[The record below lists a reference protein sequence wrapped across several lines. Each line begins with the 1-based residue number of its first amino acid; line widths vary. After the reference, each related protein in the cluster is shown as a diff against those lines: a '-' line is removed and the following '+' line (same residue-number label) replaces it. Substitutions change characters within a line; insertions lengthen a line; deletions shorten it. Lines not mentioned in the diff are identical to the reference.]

1 VIRVLIVDDH
11 ALFRESLAF
20 LLQREPDITVI
31 GQAGTLAEARG
42 LLAGVDVALLDL
54 DLPDGNGRALI
65 RGLHA
70 LNPHGT
76 ALVLTASTARPEVAR
91 AVEAGAAG
99 VLQKSA
105 SPAALLSA
113 VRRLRAG
120 ESLLAPREVSKLLGE
135 AIQERERERETRA
148 VLGQLTGRERE
159 VLQVLA
165 EGLSDKEIAQRL
177 HVSLQTVHTHMA
189 HILSK
194 LGVESR
200 LRALVYAARCGA
212 VRLG

>member
-1 VIRVLIVDDH
+1 MIRVLIVDDH
-11 ALFRESLAF
+11 MLFRESLAF
-20 LLQREPDITVI
+20 LLQREPDIMVS

-42 LLAGVDVALLDL
+42 LLRGVDVAVIDL
-54 DLPDGNGRALI
+54 NLPDGNGRELI
-65 RGLHA
+65 RELHA

-76 ALVLTASTARPEVAR
+76 ALVLTGSTARQEVAR

-99 VLQKSA
+99 GLQKSA

-120 ESLLAPREVSKLLGE
+120 ESLLAPRELSELLGK
-135 AIQERERERETRA
+135 ATQEREREREARA
-148 VLGQLTGRERE
+148 VLGQLTERERE

-177 HVSLQTVHTHMA
+177 HVSLQTVHTHMG

-200 LRALVYAARCGA
+200 LRALVYAVRYGA

>member
-1 VIRVLIVDDH
+1 MIRVLIVDDH
-11 ALFRESLAF
+11 VLFRESLAF
-20 LLQREPDITVI
+20 LLQREPDITVN

-42 LLAGVDVALLDL
+42 LLRGVDIALIDL
-54 DLPDGNGRALI
+54 NLPDGNGQELI
-65 RGLHA
+65 RELHA
-70 LNPHGT
+70 LSPHGT
-76 ALVLTASTARPEVAR
+76 ALVLTGSMARQEAAR

-105 SPAALLSA
+105 SSAALLSA
-113 VRRLRAG
+113 VRRLSAG
-120 ESLLAPREVSKLLGE
+120 ESLLAPREVSELLGE
-135 AIQERERERETRA
+135 TTQEREREREARA
-148 VLGQLTGRERE
+148 VLGQLTERERE
-159 VLQVLA
+159 VLQVLS

-200 LRALVYAARCGA
+200 LRALVYAARYGA

>member
-1 VIRVLIVDDH
+1 MIRVLIVDDH
-11 ALFRESLAF
+11 MLFRESLAF
-20 LLQREPDITVI
+20 LLQREPDIVVS

-42 LLAGVDVALLDL
+42 LLRGVDVAVIDL
-54 DLPDGNGRALI
+54 NLPDGNGQELI
-65 RGLHA
+65 RELHA
-70 LNPHGT
+70 LNPQGT
-76 ALVLTASTARPEVAR
+76 ALVLTGSTARQEVAR

-120 ESLLAPREVSKLLGE
+120 ESLLAPREVSELLGE
-135 AIQERERERETRA
+135 AAQEREREREARA

-200 LRALVYAARCGA
+200 LRALVYAVRYGA

>member
-1 VIRVLIVDDH
+1 VLRVLIVDDH
-11 ALFRESLAF
+11 VLFRESLAF
-20 LLQREPDITVI
+20 LLQREPDITVS

-42 LLAGVDVALLDL
+42 LLVGVDVALIDL
-54 DLPDGNGRALI
+54 NLPDGNGRELI
-65 RGLHA
+65 RGFHA

-76 ALVLTASTARPEVAR
+76 ALVLTGSTARQEVAR

-99 VLQKSA
+99 VLHKGA

-120 ESLLAPREVSKLLGE
+120 ESLLAPREVGELLGE
-135 AIQERERERETRA
+135 AAQEREREREARA
-148 VLGQLTGRERE
+148 ALGRLTERERE

-194 LGVESR
+194 FGVESR
-200 LRALVYAARCGA
+200 LRALVYAARYGA
-212 VRLG
+212 IRLG

>member
-1 VIRVLIVDDH
+1 MIRVLIVDDH
-11 ALFRESLAF
+11 VLFRESLAF
-20 LLQREPDITVI
+20 LLQREPDIMVS

-42 LLAGVDVALLDL
+42 LLRGVDVAVIDL
-54 DLPDGNGRALI
+54 YLPDGNGQELI
-65 RGLHA
+65 RELHA

-76 ALVLTASTARPEVAR
+76 ALVLTGSTARQEVAC
-91 AVEAGAAG
+91 AVDAGAAG

-113 VRRLRAG
+113 VRRLRSG
-120 ESLLAPREVSKLLGE
+120 ESLLAPREVSELLGE
-135 AIQERERERETRA
+135 ATQEREREREARA
-148 VLGQLTGRERE
+148 VLGQLTERERE
-159 VLQVLA
+159 VLQVLS

-194 LGVESR
+194 LGVQSR
-200 LRALVYAARCGA
+200 LRALVYAARHGA
-212 VRLG
+212 VRLV

>member
-1 VIRVLIVDDH
+1 MIRVLIVDDH
-11 ALFRESLAF
+11 VLFRESLAF
-20 LLQREPDITVI
+20 LLQREPDIMVS

-42 LLAGVDVALLDL
+42 LLRGVDVAVIDL
-54 DLPDGNGRALI
+54 KLPDGNGQELI
-65 RGLHA
+65 REFHA

-76 ALVLTASTARPEVAR
+76 ALVLTGSTARQEVAR

-99 VLQKSA
+99 VLHKSV
-105 SPAALLSA
+105 STAALLSA

-120 ESLLAPREVSKLLGE
+120 ESLLAPRELSELLGK
-135 AIQERERERETRA
+135 ATQEREREREARA
-148 VLGQLTGRERE
+148 VLDQLTERERE

-200 LRALVYAARCGA
+200 LRALVYAVRHGA

>member
-1 VIRVLIVDDH
+1 MIRVLIVDDH
-11 ALFRESLAF
+11 ELFRESLAF
-20 LLQREPDITVI
+20 LLQREPDIMVS

-42 LLAGVDVALLDL
+42 LLRGVDIALIDL
-54 DLPDGNGRALI
+54 NLPDGNGQELI
-65 RGLHA
+65 RELHA
-70 LNPHGT
+70 LSPHGT
-76 ALVLTASTARPEVAR
+76 ALVLTGSTARQEVAR
-91 AVEAGAAG
+91 AVEAGAAA

-105 SPAALLSA
+105 SSTALLSA

-120 ESLLAPREVSKLLGE
+120 ESLLAPREVSELLGE
-135 AIQERERERETRA
+135 ATQEREREREARA
-148 VLGQLTGRERE
+148 VLGQLTERERE

-200 LRALVYAARCGA
+200 LRALVYAARYGA